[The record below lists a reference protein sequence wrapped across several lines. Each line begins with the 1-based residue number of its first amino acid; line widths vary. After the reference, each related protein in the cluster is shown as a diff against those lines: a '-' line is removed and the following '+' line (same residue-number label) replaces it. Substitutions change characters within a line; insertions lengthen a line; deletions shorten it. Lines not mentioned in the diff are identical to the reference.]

1 MRPIETSWDAFVDQ
15 AVQPTMDRD
24 NVAALRLAFL
34 HGYTAGLSDLSHA
47 SQSSRECMECAWA
60 KLIDDAAKA
69 WAIQADAVNKLREQY
84 DARAKL
90 N

>member
-1 MRPIETSWDAFVDQ
+1 MKPIETSWDAFVDQ
-15 AVQPTMDRD
+15 TCQPTMDRD

-34 HGYTAGLSDLSHA
+34 HGYTAGLSDLNHAKQASH
-47 SQSSRECMECAWA
+47 CMECAWA

-69 WAIQADAVNKLREQY
+69 WAIQADEANKLREKHE
-84 DARAKL
+84 ARAKL